1 MIAAA
6 AGIIL
11 LVACAYAVRIFYQ
24 KMFHEKIQK
33 AAIKEQQL
41 KVTVGHID
49 RQKVDAIDARMPDSN
64 AKIFDIIND
73 HVAQGDHDKYDE
85 QYNPHHDFAI
95 FGQGDPRGGG
105 LQTLQQKMN
114 LADEVAEGAN
124 SSDSDEPADGDKA
137 ATKNA
142 DGKYE
147 EVAMASMSM
156 DASISTSRMD
166 SACILVSS
174 VSDNALPEDR
184 EIVEEADEE
193 EEE

>member
-1 MIAAA
+1 M
-6 AGIIL
+6 
-11 LVACAYAVRIFYQ
+11 
-24 KMFHEKIQK
+24 E
-33 AAIKEQQL
+33 
-41 KVTVGHID
+41 
-49 RQKVDAIDARMPDSN
+49 PDSN

-114 LADEVAEGAN
+114 LADDVAEGAN
-124 SSDSDEPADGDKA
+124 SSDSDEPVEDGDKRQ
-137 ATKNA
+137 TKKG

-147 EVAMASMSM
+147 EVAMASLSM
-156 DASISTSRMD
+156 DASISTARMD
-166 SACILVSS
+166 SAAMLAPSGSS
-174 VSDNALPEDR
+174 SADALPEDR
-184 EIVEEADEE
+184 EIVEEVDEE